1 MRNQF
6 TPTPTNAAA
15 IFNPQPLTSNKT
27 MKNKYKSYCRPCA
40 AARRDR
46 DEKMEVLYGCPMDLP
61 KEENDLMPRRGIVQ
75 NLVFLRLGCRYWN
88 NLLFGHPCFLLKP

>member
-1 MRNQF
+1 
-6 TPTPTNAAA
+6 
-15 IFNPQPLTSNKT
+15 

-75 NLVFLRLGCRYWN
+75 NLVFCALVVGIGTISYLVIHA
-88 NLLFGHPCFLLKP
+88 FF